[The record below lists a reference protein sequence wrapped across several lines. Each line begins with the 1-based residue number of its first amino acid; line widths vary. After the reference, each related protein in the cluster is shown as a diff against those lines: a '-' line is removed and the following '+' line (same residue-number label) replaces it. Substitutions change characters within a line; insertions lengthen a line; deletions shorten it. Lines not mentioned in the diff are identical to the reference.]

1 MDESLN
7 SPCAELRQLVTEYL
21 EEVMTGEEL
30 AWFESHVH
38 ECGSCEVHVHEVKAF
53 VGVLARCRP
62 EPVSAGGTS
71 SWLCSAATTPCTA
84 CVSKYGGSQ

>member
-30 AWFESHVH
+30 TWFESHVH

-62 EPVSAGGTS
+62 EPVSPETRQR
-71 SWLCSAATTPCTA
+71 LHAAFREWRA
-84 CVSKYGGSQ
+84 EVDQ